1 MFVTKKFTVIH
12 RIVYQTPSYHFWDMQ
27 SPIKNMSQVIIHHA
41 EKSLTIEPEI
51 SGEEKLEQE
60 LTPKINYGSLPKA
73 FHMYI
78 LFLFYSWWF
87 PCKYIP
93 IFAND

>member
-1 MFVTKKFTVIH
+1 
-12 RIVYQTPSYHFWDMQ
+12 MQ

-78 LFLFYSWWF
+78 LTISVLQLMAPLQIY
-87 PCKYIP
+87 PDLCQ
-93 IFAND
+93 